1 MTFEQWWNSDP
12 TRAGMT
18 ESHPAKMGARD
29 GWNAGRIAEAKWC
42 QRYVSGGPFM
52 AERIVNLE
60 TFLGEVHNA
69 AQK

>member
-29 GWNAGRIAEAKWC
+29 GWNAWRIAEAT
-42 QRYVSGGPFM
+42 GGPFM
-52 AERIVNLE
+52 AECIVNLE
-60 TFLGEVHNA
+60 TFLGEVHNERLYERNPTL
-69 AQK
+69 